1 MDNDPLC
8 RGIMERAAVRLQ
20 GGVALFFQGRD
31 ALPAG
36 PGDCPLCR
44 WFAYLRETLA
54 LRSLLEEAP
63 GPAAHRRFHLCL
75 EEARSFREADPGRLV
90 WFLAE
95 AEMSARETAR
105 SLPPLP
111 VARATEGSGTQGR
124 RRDRPAGEGT

>member
-1 MDNDPLC
+1 MDIDPLC
-8 RGIMERAAVRLQ
+8 RGIMERSAVRLQ

-36 PGDCPLCR
+36 SGDCPLCR

-75 EEARSFREADPGRLV
+75 EEARSSREADPGRLV

-105 SLPPLP
+105 ALPTL
-111 VARATEGSGTQGR
+111 S
-124 RRDRPAGEGT
+124 